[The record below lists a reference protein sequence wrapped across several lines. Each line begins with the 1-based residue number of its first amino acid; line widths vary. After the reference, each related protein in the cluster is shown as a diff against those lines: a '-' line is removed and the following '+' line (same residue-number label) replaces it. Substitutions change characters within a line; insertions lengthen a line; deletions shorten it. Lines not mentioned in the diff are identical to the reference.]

1 MNSQQQQQQIDSD
14 DWYKSLKQSPLT
26 PPSWVFPIAWTVLYA
41 LILVSGVMFLSS
53 YTAVGTGVRSKGF
66 IYYCVAW
73 VLNISWSQAFFR
85 YRRPDLS
92 FIIIIGMLIFI
103 GLNIH
108 AFYPVNR
115 ISAWLLVPY
124 FSWVCFATYLNG
136 YILVMNNQST
146 RMN

>member
-1 MNSQQQQQQIDSD
+1 MNSQQQQQVDSD
-14 DWYKSLKQSPLT
+14 NWYKSLKQSPLT

-41 LILVSGVMFLSS
+41 LILVSGVIFLSS

-66 IYYCVAW
+66 VYYCVAW

-136 YILVMNNQST
+136 YILVMNNP